1 MDLLTFQNVFQCDV
15 EERSFCFTS
24 WEIEIPKMGNEGSTA
39 LWPFRPL
46 SPVCLIVTVRW
57 SSSPLP
63 PLFLVSSLF
72 FPVSLLSF
80 SFFPFLLLGGF

>member
-1 MDLLTFQNVFQCDV
+1 MGTPAVVFPFRVGTEVDSQLLMDLLTFQNVFQCGV

-24 WEIEIPKMGNEGSTA
+24 WGIETAKMGNEGGTA

-57 SSSPLP
+57 SSSPSR
-63 PLFLVSSLF
+63 LFS
-72 FPVSLLSF
+72 
-80 SFFPFLLLGGF
+80 